1 MWARVYA
8 AFFILKRL
16 VYPRLFPHLPL
27 VGKITIFRALVGSV
41 FIAAN
46 ILLITIGTGLSADVV
61 GTRAATMSA
70 VYLIPLLCGPRLL
83 LMMKILGI
91 SLKLQTGLHEW
102 FGRAAIAQVLL
113 HTIISVVHS
122 QPVQWTD
129 VNISGVVVKL
139 SKPFPKLTDVVLRVA
154 RLLVFSLFS
163 RSILFAESCTNGFS
177 DRTSYFPSLR

>member
-1 MWARVYA
+1 MWAHVYA
-8 AFFILKRL
+8 VFFILKRL

-27 VGKITIFRALVGSV
+27 IRRVTIFKALISSI
-41 FIAAN
+41 FIVAN
-46 ILLITIGTGLSADVV
+46 ILPITIGTGLSADVV
-61 GTRAATMSA
+61 RTRAATMSA
-70 VYLIPLLCGPRLL
+70 IYLIPLLCGPRLL
-83 LMMKILGI
+83 LMMKILGF
-91 SLKLQTGLHEW
+91 SLSFQTGLHEW

-139 SKPFPKLTDVVLRVA
+139 SKPFQKLTDVVLRVA
-154 RLLVFSLFS
+154 QLLVFSLFS
-163 RSILFAESCTNGFS
+163 LSISSAESCTNGFS